1 MSFIKLEGVG
11 RLCGLP
17 LPLVKDMSDT
27 VTMSCAVPDTIV
39 NI

>member
-11 RLCGLP
+11 RLCE
-17 LPLVKDMSDT
+17 LPLVKDISDT
-27 VTMSCAVPDTIV
+27 VTMSCSVPDTIV